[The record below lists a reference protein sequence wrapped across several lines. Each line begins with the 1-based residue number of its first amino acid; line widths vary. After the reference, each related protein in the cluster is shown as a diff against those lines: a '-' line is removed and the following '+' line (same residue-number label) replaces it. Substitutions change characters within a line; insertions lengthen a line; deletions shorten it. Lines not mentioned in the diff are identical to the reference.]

1 MRAGPGMLRALL
13 AALLMTS
20 SASLL
25 AQAPP
30 RGIDCSKAKDP
41 KACEQ
46 RLAKGKAA
54 FAKARQACEGRKGDE
69 ARECM
74 RRELCAQSKDPA
86 RCEAQ
91 AKEGAARRA
100 KIREACKDQKGDAL
114 RSCIREQ
121 RQKK

>member
-1 MRAGPGMLRALL
+1 MLRAIL

-20 SASLL
+20 SAGLL
-25 AQAPP
+25 AQAPS

-41 KACEQ
+41 KACEE

-69 ARECM
+69 ARDCM
-74 RRELCAQSKDPA
+74 RRELCAQTKDPA
-86 RCEAQ
+86 RCEAR

-100 KIREACKDQKGDAL
+100 KMREACKGKQGDEL
-114 RSCIREQ
+114 RSCLREQ